1 MLLLRQNPS
10 AIMKK
15 ILITTLF
22 LSLIGTI
29 FIYSRQQAEILDV
42 LSPQEEVTPGDHQ
55 GRANADSY
63 SQPMYPS
70 VIH

>member
-1 MLLLRQNPS
+1 
-10 AIMKK
+10 MKK

-29 FIYSRQQAEILDV
+29 FIYSRQQVEILDV
-42 LSPQEEVTPGDHQ
+42 LSPQEEVIPERGQ
-55 GRANADSY
+55 GKVNTHSY